1 MAILYGGFGYINL
14 YMKTIY
20 LLLITLLAFTV
31 QLIGQQT
38 DPYAI
43 IQKASDEAKQ
53 IQSID
58 YSIFK
63 IHGDPSNPDATA
75 NASIQI
81 RKDEQI
87 NHPIFD
93 QYRFTMKIEID
104 QSGERQNQAFVYDGS
119 SFKVFNRGKR
129 TIIENPSK
137 KEVMQNLGLNAYNM
151 LIKAYHSPD
160 GLDYLLNRKLSMAGY
175 TKINDAVCYK
185 IKVTTTNP
193 VTYKEMT
200 SYWSFD
206 MNTYK
211 LLGFEN
217 ENERWFISTATE
229 NEAFK
234 SNLVEETVSANPS
247 KYVEQKVEIKEGD
260 EFPITEFTLFNGS
273 QFNFPTANNKWLLLD
288 FWGTWCAPCLRAMP
302 QIEQIHQELGDKIKV
317 IGISVKDEAQKAKNY
332 MTKKG
337 YSYDLVSPGDEISEK
352 LGIHIFPTVVLVSPD
367 KKIIKVLKGFEDDLV
382 EKIQSVVK

>member
-1 MAILYGGFGYINL
+1 
-14 YMKTIY
+14 MKTIY
-20 LLLITLLAFTV
+20 LLLITLLGFTV
-31 QLIGQQT
+31 QLFGQQT
-38 DPYAI
+38 DPYII
-43 IQKASDEAKQ
+43 IQKASDYAKQ

-63 IHGDPSNPDATA
+63 IHGDPTNPDATA
-75 NASIQI
+75 NAFIQI

-93 QYRFTMKIEID
+93 QYRFTMTIEID
-104 QSGERQNQAFVYDGS
+104 QNGERQNQAFVYDGS

-129 TIIENPSK
+129 IIIENPSK

-151 LIKAYHSPD
+151 LIKAYHSPV

-175 TKINDAVCYK
+175 TKINDAACYK

-247 KYVEQKVEIKEGD
+247 KYVERKVEIKEGD

-273 QFNFPTANNKWLLLD
+273 QFKFPIANNKWLLLD

-302 QIEQIHQELGDKIKV
+302 QIEQIHQELGDRIKV

-352 LGIHIFPTVVLVSPD
+352 LGIHIFPTVVLISPD
-367 KKIIKVLKGFEDDLV
+367 KKIVKVLKGFEDDLV
-382 EKIQSVVK
+382 EKIRSVVK